1 MPQLKI
7 LTFFI
12 FLTSCASIYGPTIST
27 VQQSTTEAELDSCET
42 AILTTVYTF
51 RSIHSTYP
59 QHVSQLDTTVVFPNL
74 DTVQLTPEQRQE
86 VETEMAG
93 VRSFMNNWKECKSTF
108 DSISVQQSK
117 SDSIDILWLR
127 KNTSTDGHRK
137 QVSEHWRIKALPEE
151 TLNAELIKLDLA
163 IDSLTS
169 DGTYKTYSSSLN

>member
-1 MPQLKI
+1 
-7 LTFFI
+7 
-12 FLTSCASIYGPTIST
+12 
-27 VQQSTTEAELDSCET
+27 
-42 AILTTVYTF
+42 
-51 RSIHSTYP
+51 
-59 QHVSQLDTTVVFPNL
+59 
-74 DTVQLTPEQRQE
+74 
-86 VETEMAG
+86 
-93 VRSFMNNWKECKSTF
+93 MNNWKECKSTF